1 MHLWVT
7 CFTIK
12 AIHQSKSQEQVCS
25 KFLEYY
31 RTLTI
36 YRQYWYYICHI
47 DVGTR
52 GGGALYIAKVCINI
66 PKTFFFWSIISYKCS
81 PQGLSICFRRQ
92 CVTLCHNESLT
103 NQSTMTSKCLYIY
116 FQHHVP
122 TSSTSRLW
130 YPWSDYQPAERRT
143 CQRNLHATWTGLGF
157 APKVRLYN
165 LADLVKN

>member
-1 MHLWVT
+1 MSHRRRNQGRGSPLHCKGMHKHTKNL
-7 CFTIK
+7 
-12 AIHQSKSQEQVCS
+12 
-25 KFLEYY
+25 
-31 RTLTI
+31 
-36 YRQYWYYICHI
+36 
-47 DVGTR
+47 
-52 GGGALYIAKVCINI
+52 
-66 PKTFFFWSIISYKCS
+66 FFFWSIISYKCS

-92 CVTLCHNESLT
+92 CVTLCHNESPT
-103 NQSTMTSKCLYIY
+103 SQSTMTSECLYIY